1 MKAAL
6 SSDLEMGRQNM
17 GKPTNWELKLTATS
31 LDEAATVLRL
41 LTGAVV
47 GSGGWVLSRTI
58 WDGGGEISFEFERRA
73 CLDMYTVLI
82 AAGLEL
88 SQHSHLQLTNLCQC
102 TRNAASDLRFDLARI
117 DLKIQTDEIGSAL
130 AELARP

>member
-17 GKPTNWELKLTATS
+17 GKPMNWELKLTATS

-41 LTGAVV
+41 LTGAIV

-73 CLDMYTVLI
+73 CVEKYTVLI

-88 SQHSHLQLTNLCQC
+88 SQNSHLQLTNLCQC